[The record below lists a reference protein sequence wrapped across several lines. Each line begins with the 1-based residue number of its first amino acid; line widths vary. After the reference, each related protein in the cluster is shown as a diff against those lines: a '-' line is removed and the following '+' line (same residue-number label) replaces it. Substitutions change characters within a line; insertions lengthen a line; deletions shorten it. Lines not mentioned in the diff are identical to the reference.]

1 MTVVTVSTRKIEAN
15 GLTFTVDEAGEGDNV
30 AVLLHGFPES
40 RFSWRFQIPLLAE
53 LGWRVIAP
61 DLRGYGG
68 SSRPSRKD
76 DYHINHLVED
86 VAGLFNAVGAKRRLL
101 IGHDWGAMVA
111 WVFAMDKRL
120 PLDGLIIMN
129 VPHPAVFARVFR
141 TVPAQRKK
149 SWYVAFFQLPVL
161 PEWINTR
168 RGAQLVADAFTRM
181 AVDNSRF
188 PPEVTDV
195 YRQNALIPGA
205 MTAMLNYYRANRD
218 LIGRYGGAAPLIEVP
233 TLMVW
238 GEDDTALDIACIDGY
253 ESLVSDLTLKRL
265 PGVSHWVQQEA
276 PEAVNAILSDWI
288 GERL

>member
-40 RFSWRFQIPLLAE
+40 RFSWRFQIPVLAQ

-68 SSRPSRKD
+68 SSRPPRKD
-76 DYHINHLVED
+76 DYHIDHLVED
-86 VAGLFNAVGAKRRLL
+86 VAGLFDAVGAKRRLL

-111 WVFAMDKRL
+111 WVFAMDRRL
-120 PLDGLIIMN
+120 PLEGLVIMN
-129 VPHPAVFARVFR
+129 VPHPAVFARVYKSSA
-141 TVPAQRKK
+141 AQRKR
-149 SWYVAFFQLPVL
+149 SWYVGFFQLPFL
-161 PEWINTR
+161 PEWALTR
-168 RGAQLVADAFTRM
+168 GGARAVAQAFSGM
-181 AVDNSRF
+181 AVDKSRF

-195 YRQNALIPGA
+195 YRTNALVPGG
-205 MTAMLNYYRANRD
+205 MTAMINYYRANRD

-238 GEDDTALDIACIDGY
+238 GEDDTAIGIECTEGY
-253 ESLVSDLTLKRL
+253 ESLVGDLTLKRL

-276 PEAVNAILSDWI
+276 PERVNAILNDWI
-288 GERL
+288 GERV

>member
-1 MTVVTVSTRKIEAN
+1 MVTVTTRKIQAN

-30 AVLLHGFPES
+30 ALLLHGFPES
-40 RFSWRFQIPLLAE
+40 RFSWRFQIPVLAR

-68 SSRPSRKD
+68 SSRPPRRE
-76 DYHINHLVED
+76 DYQIDHLVED
-86 VAGLFNAVGAKRRLL
+86 VAGLFDAVGAKRRLL

-111 WVFAMDKRL
+111 WVFAMDRRL
-120 PLDGLIIMN
+120 TLDGLIIMN
-129 VPHPAVFARVFR
+129 VPHPTVFARVFK
-141 TVPAQRKK
+141 TVPAQRKR

-161 PEWINTR
+161 PEWTLTR
-168 RGAQLVADAFTRM
+168 RRAQAVGEAFTGM
-181 AVDNSRF
+181 AVDKSRF

-195 YRQNALIPGA
+195 YRANALVPGA

-218 LIGRYGGAAPLIEVP
+218 LIGRYGGATPLIEVP

-238 GEDDTALDIACIDGY
+238 GEDDTALDIAGADGY
-253 ESLVSDLTLKRL
+253 EGLVADLTLKRL

-276 PEAVNAILSDWI
+276 PERVNALLTEWI
-288 GERL
+288 GARL